1 LLLTCHFEIADF
13 LGEEEQLIKTA
24 EPKTFMLNVFGM
36 SCSSCEASLTRK
48 VMDLEGAIE
57 ANFSALTKQAKI
69 VIDIN
74 KLSIRE
80 VLDVLNHGK
89 FSAAI
94 KEKKSKEDIRDQKQK
109 EASKKKRMLIRSLM
123 LWIPILFMIWVVPNV
138 PGLSKFVT
146 LRVGFPHGPNLY
158 VMVTAVFSLVLQLY
172 LGGPLYVSAWEAL
185 KSKSSNMDTLVV
197 IGTSASI
204 IYGIVLFIV
213 GYGYA
218 LQNKVAFEMKVT
230 EHAHSFEVSSTI
242 LFIICIGKFLE
253 AYASSKTVQK
263 LSDLASI
270 KVTSANLFTPADK
283 NSISFNGEERNIPIE
298 QLNKNDL
305 VKVKNGDVIP
315 SDSTVVYGSGYC
327 NESIL
332 TGESRR
338 VEKNIGD
345 KVFGGTKLETGAF
358 ILKVD
363 VIEEESSL
371 NQILKLV
378 ENAQTDK
385 APIQSIAD
393 RISEYFV
400 PFIIICS
407 IASWIIWA
415 IVIYGYD
422 VYGKERQDS
431 KFNFVFTFGIST
443 VVIACPCALGL
454 ATPTAVMVCSG
465 IAAGLGILIKGGSIL
480 EASSKIDT
488 VVFDKTG
495 TLTNGVPEISDVV
508 HYEQEIPKDEVE
520 FIAAICEA
528 QSEHPIGKSIEKAL
542 LANVSNQ
549 CKKDL
554 SEKYKLIDIET
565 FTGEGIYCRAL
576 HSKLLEFSKNED
588 TKVSIFIGNEKL
600 MNRHDINVEANIAR
614 DIQKLELEGKTVI
627 QVAIESKIVMLIAL
641 EEKHLAKV
649 EANSVCKYLV
659 AHGFEIHMITG
670 DHKFAALKIANHL
683 GIPEKNVTYRAYPEN
698 KKEIVQ
704 KLQKS
709 GKKVMFVGDGVN
721 DGPVLAQSDVG
732 VAINSQSD
740 VTVEAA
746 DVIIIK

>member
-1 LLLTCHFEIADF
+1 MA
-13 LGEEEQLIKTA
+13 LGEEEELIEVA
-24 EPKTFMLNVFGM
+24 EPKTYMLNVYGM

-57 ANFSALTKQAKI
+57 ANFSSLTKQAKI

-80 VLDVLNHGK
+80 VLDVLNQGK
-89 FSAAI
+89 FSAMI
-94 KEKKSKEDIRDQKQK
+94 KEKKSKEDIRDEKEK
-109 EASKKKRMLIRSLM
+109 EANKKKRMLIRSLI
-123 LWIPILFMIWVVPNV
+123 LWVPILFLIWIVPNA
-138 PGLSKFVT
+138 PGLERFVT
-146 LRVGFPHGPNLY
+146 LRIGFPHGPNLY
-158 VMVTAVFSLVLQLY
+158 VMVTAVFSLVLQVY
-172 LGGPLYVSAWEAL
+172 LGGPLYISAWEAL
-185 KSKSSNMDTLVV
+185 KNKSSNMDTLVV

-204 IYGIVLFIV
+204 LYGVFLFIV

-218 LQNKVAFEMKVT
+218 QQNKAMFQMKVT

-270 KVTSANLFTPADK
+270 KVTSANLFTPTDK
-283 NSISFNGEERNIPIE
+283 NKISFNGEERNIPIE

-305 VKVKNGDVIP
+305 VKVKTGDIIP

-338 VEKNIGD
+338 IEKNIGD

-358 ILKVD
+358 VLKVD

-393 RISEYFV
+393 RISAYFV
-400 PFIIICS
+400 PFIILCS
-407 IASWIIWA
+407 IASWIIWG

-422 VYGKERQDS
+422 AYSKDREDS

-528 QSEHPIGKSIEKAL
+528 QSEHPIGISIEKAL
-542 LANVSNQ
+542 KANVSEECQ
-549 CKKDL
+549 KEL
-554 SEKYKLIDIET
+554 SEKYKLIDIENY
-565 FTGEGIYCRAL
+565 TGEGIYCRAL
-576 HSKLLEFSKNED
+576 HSELLKVNRNED
-588 TKVSIFIGNEKL
+588 TKMSICIGNEKL
-600 MNRHDINVEANIAR
+600 MTRYGVHTDANVRKDIL
-614 DIQKLELEGKTVI
+614 KLELEGKTVI
-627 QVAIESKIVMLIAL
+627 QVAIASKTVMLIAL
-641 EEKHLAKV
+641 EEKHLTKV
-649 EANSVCKYLV
+649 EANSV
-659 AHGFEIHMITG
+659 
-670 DHKFAALKIANHL
+670 
-683 GIPEKNVTYRAYPEN
+683 
-698 KKEIVQ
+698 
-704 KLQKS
+704 
-709 GKKVMFVGDGVN
+709 
-721 DGPVLAQSDVG
+721 
-732 VAINSQSD
+732 
-740 VTVEAA
+740 
-746 DVIIIK
+746 